1 MCLKKLFV
9 YFKGYGRECVLGPLF
24 KLLEAS
30 FELIIPLIV
39 ASIIDRGIASGDG
52 GHVARM
58 VLCMAALGLVGLLA
72 AVTA

>member
-1 MCLKKLFV
+1 MKKLFV

-52 GHVARM
+52 GRGWCCAWRHW
-58 VLCMAALGLVGLLA
+58 ALSA
-72 AVTA
+72 CSPR